1 MISDELKNIVDTI
14 SEQGK
19 MSFFDGVTE
28 EQITRFEEE
37 NNVKLPTQYR
47 EWLTFS
53 DGGECFLPAGVQ
65 FYGIEHK
72 PIIDVN
78 SADCPDDKYIVIGAL
93 STGDPILCE
102 RDGEKISIYNL
113 EGRRIE
119 EDEAYEDFYSFL
131 KDLYDLLGIGE

>member
-1 MISDELKNIVDTI
+1 MLSDELKNIVDTI

-53 DGGECFLPAGVQ
+53 DGG
-65 FYGIEHK
+65 
-72 PIIDVN
+72 
-78 SADCPDDKYIVIGAL
+78 AL

-113 EGRRIE
+113 EGGRIE

>member
-1 MISDELKNIVDTI
+1 MISDKLKNIVDTI

-65 FYGIEHK
+65 FHGIEHK